1 MKPFVHPQPVGII
14 GGGTCSPSQYDTAYK
29 VAFGLAENRLAVLC
43 GGRGGVME
51 AACKGA
57 FDAGGSAIA
66 LLPGVDLAS
75 ANPFVTLALPTG
87 LGNRDQ
93 AIADGR
99 PDFSRNRIIAMA
111 ASCLVA
117 IGGASGTA
125 NEIKLG
131 LLFGKTVYCL
141 ENAPPPEDADQID
154 PRRLE
159 NNLIPMNGSDET
171 VEAVLELVGTF
182 KVD

>member
-1 MKPFVHPQPVGII
+1 MKHFIRPQPVAII
-14 GGGTCSPSQYDTAYK
+14 GGGTCSPIQYDTAYK
-29 VAFGLAENRLAVLC
+29 VAFGLAENRIAILC

-57 FDAGGSAIA
+57 FDAGGTAIA
-66 LLPGVDLAS
+66 LLPGTDPAG
-75 ANPFVTLALPTG
+75 ANPYATLVLPTG

-99 PDFSRNRIIAMA
+99 PDYSRNRIIAMA

-117 IGGASGTA
+117 IGGATGTA

-131 LLFGKTVYCL
+131 LLFGKTVFCL
-141 ENAPPPEDADQID
+141 DNAPPPEDADTLD
-154 PRRLE
+154 PRLQE
-159 NNLIPMNGSDET
+159 NNLIRMSGADET
-171 VEAVLELVGTF
+171 VEAVLEFVGA
-182 KVD
+182 D

>member
-1 MKPFVHPQPVGII
+1 MKPFKSPQPVGII

-29 VAFGLAENRLAVLC
+29 VAFGLAKNRLAVLC

-57 FDAGGSAIA
+57 SDAGGGAIA
-66 LLPGVDLAS
+66 LLPGADAAE
-75 ANPFVTLALPTG
+75 ANPYATLILPTG

-111 ASCLVA
+111 ASCLIAV
-117 IGGASGTA
+117 GGATGTA

-131 LLFGKTVYCL
+131 LLFGKTVFSL
-141 ENAPPPEDADQID
+141 ERAPPPEAVDSLA
-154 PRRLE
+154 PHLAE
-159 NNLIPMNGSDET
+159 NHLIPMPGPDET
-171 VEAVLELVGTF
+171 VQAVLDLLGI
-182 KVD
+182 D

>member
-1 MKPFVHPQPVGII
+1 MEPFLHPQPVGII
-14 GGGTCSPSQYDTAYK
+14 GGGTCSPSQYDTAYH
-29 VAFGLAENRLAVLC
+29 VAFGLAGIRLAILC
-43 GGRGGVME
+43 GGRSGVME

-57 FDAGGSAIA
+57 FDAGGSAVA
-66 LLPGVDLAS
+66 LLPGVDPAG
-75 ANPFVTLALPTG
+75 ANPYATLVMPTG

-93 AIADGR
+93 AITDGR

-117 IGGASGTA
+117 IGGATGTA

-131 LLFGKTVYCL
+131 LLFGKKVCL
-141 ENAPPPEDADQID
+141 ENAPPPEDADRLD
-154 PRRLE
+154 PRLLE
-159 NNLIPMNGSDET
+159 NNLIPMNGPEET

-182 KVD
+182 